1 MPDIAPVASSDAT
14 ASQFRQAMSLLAGA
28 VNVVATGS
36 VAGGPATWHGMTAT
50 AVCSVCAEPPSIVV
64 CLNREAGT
72 YRQLVAQG
80 VFSVNVLSTRHIP
93 IAQTFAGQD
102 SLVGADRFKD
112 LGWAQGRLGVPVLD
126 DALASLECRTAR
138 FIEHG
143 THALIIGHVE
153 VASWVE
159 PEQDAEPLV
168 YHGRRFVGITNFE
181 TKGGER
187 R

>member
-1 MPDIAPVASSDAT
+1 MADTASVVSPDTA

-64 CLNREAGT
+64 CLNRAAGT
-72 YRQLVAQG
+72 CQHLLATG
-80 VFSVNVLSTRHIP
+80 IFSVNVLSTRHIP
-93 IAQTFAGQD
+93 IAQMFAGED

-112 LGWAQGRLGVPVLD
+112 PGWNQGRLGEPVLD
-126 DALASLECRTAR
+126 DAVASLECRTAR

-143 THALIIGHVE
+143 THALIIGRVE
-153 VASWVE
+153 VISWAV
-159 PEQDAEPLV
+159 PEETAEPLV
-168 YHGRRFVGITNFE
+168 YHGRRFVGVTDLD
-181 TKGGER
+181 TKRVGGR
-187 R
+187 